1 MNKQGDAFPVKIIVV
16 VILILVVLV
25 ILFLFTTGIYKEV
38 FQTLSQY
45 LGIAQKGA
53 EALPAP

>member
-16 VILILVVLV
+16 IILILAVLV
-25 ILFLFTTGIYKEV
+25 ILFLFATGTFTTI

-45 LGIAQKGA
+45 LGIAQRGT
-53 EALPAP
+53 EALPT